1 MNVRAVPTFALTVI
15 PFLAVSD
22 PDSSILEFTRDLNA
36 ESDLLREVNALLP
49 VADFEVRVH
58 EPVLA
63 STIELNSVLRDTEA
77 IRIMEGGG
85 GYYAGLA
92 PRTTSLRGVARLG
105 GYSSSSV
112 PLSDVIAHELGHNLN
127 LVHAPC
133 GGAGGPDPSFPQR
146 DGSIGAW
153 GFDFRNDV
161 LVPPSAPDL
170 MTYCEPRWISGYN
183 FTNMLN
189 FRLNRADGAADG
201 SAAAPTRS
209 LLLWG
214 GVDEANDLFLDP
226 AMVVD
231 APAVLPRAGGAYRLV
246 GLAADGRELFELN
259 FDMPTV
265 ADGDGR
271 TSFAFT
277 LPAEPAWSDALARI
291 TLSGPEGSAT
301 LDRESDRPVAIFLD
315 PVAGRVRGILRDLDG
330 AALAEA
336 VAVEVARAAGRL
348 EVLYSR
354 GIPDAAAWS
363 R

>member
-214 GVDEANDLFLDP
+214 GVDEADDLFLDP

-231 APAVLPRAGGAYRLV
+231 APAVLPNPGGAYRLV
-246 GLAADGRELFELN
+246 GLGADERELFS
-259 FDMPTV
+259 FDFEMPTV
-265 ADGDGR
+265 ADGDGQS
-271 TSFAFT
+271 SFAYT
-277 LPAEPAWSDALARI
+277 LPAQSEWSGELKSI
-291 TLSGPEGSAT
+291 TLSGPEGSTT
-301 LDRESDRPVAIFLD
+301 LDRDHNRPVTILFD
-315 PVAGRVRGILRDLDG
+315 PVAGRVRAILRH
-330 AALAEA
+330 AEGVA
-336 VAVEVARAAGRL
+336 VAGIATGLSAWVAEGL
-348 EVLYSR
+348 EVLHSR
-354 GIPDAAAWS
+354 GIPDAAAW
-363 R
+363 RR